1 MRFMNSSLENLVK
14 SLPEDKLEYLSQEF
28 TGKQLELLKQKG
40 IYPYEYMK
48 AFEMFD
54 QKIHVKKTK
63 PGKIDFHISLKD
75 DHISHEDYK
84 NAMKV

>member
-40 IYPYEYMK
+40 IYPYEYMRLLK
-48 AFEMFD
+48 CL
-54 QKIHVKKTK
+54 IKK
-63 PGKIDFHISLKD
+63 
-75 DHISHEDYK
+75 Y
-84 NAMKV
+84 M